1 MRVASYPITVWEE
14 HAIRIQAE
22 NARTHPGLKVVGM
35 RWLGRASEKEYAP
48 LLVEVSTA
56 EQANRLINK
65 GLAIVYNLKIV
76 KRFNLKARIT

>member
-1 MRVASYPITVWEE
+1 MRVASYPIAAWEE

-56 EQANRLINK
+56 EQANRLINE
-65 GLAIVYNLKIV
+65 GLAMAYDLKIV
-76 KRFNLKARIT
+76 ERFDPKARIT